1 MNVLGIAGRHRHA
14 AAALAVDGAIAAA
27 ASEETYVRVPG
38 VGYDQ
43 TGGFPSRAVEAV
55 LMRAGLTMADVN
67 RLAIVDEAAADSTGG
82 LGPAVDDVPAA
93 WRATVAALPVCAID
107 PVDADARLS
116 AAVTQADDVLVFTV
130 DPPAVAAYGRTDGE
144 LRLRGRAGGVD
155 RLVCTARSLARALGS
170 SGANPFLALDR
181 LSGRGECEFVREM
194 EDVLRWDPHGVIVD
208 QERLARLTHD
218 LVGAAPT
225 DNDLWLMNIKAQQR
239 RSALAASFMDRLATV
254 VHDATRSLCGERRVC
269 LGGALFA
276 STRLNTR
283 LVGLLGD
290 GVTFAPIPESAGRA
304 IGAVA
309 GARGADGLAGLGL
322 GATFTESEI
331 KATLENCRLD
341 YEYEP
346 DWRRLLARVSRM
358 LSRGM
363 VVGWFHGPT
372 VFGPRSLGTRSVLCD
387 PSTVYARENV
397 NEYLKRRPLD
407 EPLPVSFV
415 PGRADQCLAT
425 PVRSPFMLLDAV
437 VKTPW
442 RDRVRAALDH
452 RHELR
457 LHTIAAEQ
465 APELVDLLDVHF
477 ERAGVPG
484 LINTTLSG
492 PGEPIAGS
500 PRDAVRTVY
509 SSAIDALVIGRF
521 LLMKDYWLLRSD
533 AN

>member
-14 AAALAVDGAIAAA
+14 AVALAVDGAIAAA

-55 LMRAGLTMADVN
+55 LARAGLTIADLD
-67 RLAIVDEAAADSTGG
+67 RLAIVDDAATDSTVDQ
-82 LGPAVDDVPAA
+82 GPALDDVPAA
-93 WRATVAALPVCAID
+93 WRATIAALPVCKID

-130 DPPAVAAYGRTDGE
+130 DPPAVAAYKRTDGE

-155 RLVCTARSLARALGS
+155 RLVCAARSLARALGT

-181 LSGRGECEFVREM
+181 LSGRGESEFMGEM
-194 EDVLRWDPHGVIVD
+194 EDVLRWGAHGGVIVD
-208 QERLARLTHD
+208 QERLASLTHD

-225 DNDLWLMNIKAQQR
+225 DDDLWLMNIKAQQR
-239 RSALAASFMDRLATV
+239 RSALAASFMDRLAAV
-254 VHDATRSLCGERRVC
+254 VHDATRSLCGERVC

-276 STRLNTR
+276 STRLNTS
-283 LVGLLGD
+283 LVRLLGD
-290 GVTFAPIPESAGRA
+290 GVTFAAIPESAGRA

-309 GARGADGLAGLGL
+309 GAHGADGLAGLGL

-341 YEYEP
+341 YVYEP

-363 VVGWFHGPT
+363 VIGWFHGPT

-415 PGRADQCLAT
+415 PERADECLAT

-457 LHTIAAEQ
+457 LHTITAEQ
-465 APELVDLLDVHF
+465 APELVDLLGVHF
-477 ERAGVPG
+477 ERAGIPG

>member
-1 MNVLGIAGRHRHA
+1 MNVLGIAGRHCHA
-14 AAALAVDGAIAAA
+14 AVALAVDGTIAAA

-38 VGYDQ
+38 VGYEQ

-55 LMRAGLTMADVN
+55 LTRAGLTIADVN
-67 RLAIVDEAAADSTGG
+67 RLAIVDEAAADSTGDDG
-82 LGPAVDDVPAA
+82 AALDDVPAA
-93 WRATVAALPVCAID
+93 WRATIAALPVGKID

-116 AAVTQADDVLVFTV
+116 AAVTQADDVLVFTL

-155 RLVCTARSLARALGS
+155 RLACAARSLARALGA

-181 LSGRGECEFVREM
+181 LSGRGECEFMREM
-194 EDVLRWDPHGVIVD
+194 EDALGWGPHGVIVD
-208 QERLARLTHD
+208 QERLARVTHD

-225 DNDLWLMNIKAQQR
+225 DDDLWLMNIKAQQR
-239 RSALAASFMDRLATV
+239 RSALAASFMDRLAAV
-254 VHDATRSLCGERRVC
+254 VRDATRRLCGERVC

-276 STRLNTR
+276 STRLNTS
-283 LVGLLGD
+283 LVRLLGD

-309 GARGADGLAGLGL
+309 GARGADSLAGLGL

-341 YEYEP
+341 YVYEP

-397 NEYLKRRPLD
+397 NEYLKRRPID
-407 EPLPVSFV
+407 EPLPVSFA

-437 VKTPW
+437 VRTPW

-457 LHTIAAEQ
+457 LHTITADQ

>member
-67 RLAIVDEAAADSTGG
+67 RLAIVDDAAADSTGG
-82 LGPAVDDVPAA
+82 PGPAAADVPAA
-93 WRATVAALPVCAID
+93 WRATVAALPVCTID

-144 LRLRGRAGGVD
+144 LRLRARAGGVD
-155 RLVCTARSLARALGS
+155 RLVCAARSLARALGA

-276 STRLNTR
+276 SSRLNTR

-341 YEYEP
+341 YVYEP

-363 VVGWFHGPT
+363 VVGWFQGPT

-457 LHTIAAEQ
+457 LHTITADQ

>member
-93 WRATVAALPVCAID
+93 WRATVAALPVSTID

-155 RLVCTARSLARALGS
+155 RLVCAARSLARALGS

-208 QERLARLTHD
+208 QERLARLTDD

-225 DNDLWLMNIKAQQR
+225 DHDLWLMNIKAQQR

-341 YEYEP
+341 YVYEP
-346 DWRRLLARVSRM
+346 D
-358 LSRGM
+358 
-363 VVGWFHGPT
+363 
-372 VFGPRSLGTRSVLCD
+372 
-387 PSTVYARENV
+387 
-397 NEYLKRRPLD
+397 
-407 EPLPVSFV
+407 
-415 PGRADQCLAT
+415 
-425 PVRSPFMLLDAV
+425 
-437 VKTPW
+437 
-442 RDRVRAALDH
+442 
-452 RHELR
+452 
-457 LHTIAAEQ
+457 
-465 APELVDLLDVHF
+465 
-477 ERAGVPG
+477 
-484 LINTTLSG
+484 
-492 PGEPIAGS
+492 
-500 PRDAVRTVY
+500 
-509 SSAIDALVIGRF
+509 
-521 LLMKDYWLLRSD
+521 
-533 AN
+533 